1 MIVKILMQ
9 RKNLKKLKDE
19 CKEELE
25 GFEELMNILSG
36 K

>member
-1 MIVKILMQ
+1 MQ
-9 RKNLKKLKDE
+9 RRNLKKLKDE

-25 GFEELMNILSG
+25 GFKELMDILSG